1 MESAP
6 GLGEEPTYAEL
17 PDALK
22 TMDIV
27 EYIPSEPLEPPKS
40 FDVRLFPNGLS
51 LKPSPLGITAG
62 TLAATMTYNAM
73 TTAGSAAASSAGA
86 TVNGIGY
93 IVERT
98 TAYFVGEMA
107 GMGVFYTRNAL
118 ASTAKN
124 TIRIY
129 TPLTA
134 VITSALVGT
143 TTAYAVTAGGVLA
156 RAAGEGVRVAYKRV
170 WKGET
175 DEQYI
180 EIDEGEPIIL

>member
-1 MESAP
+1 MEP
-6 GLGEEPTYAEL
+6 TLGVGEEPTYAEL

-27 EYIPSEPLEPPKS
+27 EHIPSEPLEPPKS

-86 TVNGIGY
+86 TVNGLGY
-93 IVERT
+93 IVERG

-107 GMGVFYTRNAL
+107 GMGVFYARNAL

-143 TTAYAVTAGGVLA
+143 TTAYAITAGGALA
-156 RAAGEGVRVAYKRV
+156 RMAGEGVKVAYKRV
-170 WKGET
+170 WKGERG
-175 DEQYI
+175 DEYI
-180 EIDEGEPIIL
+180 DIDDGEPIIL

>member
-1 MESAP
+1 MEPTPTS
-6 GLGEEPTYAEL
+6 GEEPAYAEL
-17 PDALK
+17 PDAIK
-22 TMDIV
+22 TMDLV
-27 EYIPSEPLEPPKS
+27 ESIPSEPLEPPKS

-62 TLAATMTYNAM
+62 TLVATMTYNAM

-86 TVNGIGY
+86 TVNGVGY
-93 IVERT
+93 VLERT
-98 TAYFVGEMA
+98 TAYFAGEMA

-134 VITSALVGT
+134 VITSALMGT
-143 TTAYAVTAGGVLA
+143 TTAYAITAGGALA
-156 RAAGEGVRVAYKRV
+156 RMAGEGVKVAYKRV

-175 DEQYI
+175 GEQYI
-180 EIDEGEPIIL
+180 EIDDGEPIIL

>member
-1 MESAP
+1 MEPAP
-6 GLGEEPTYAEL
+6 ELGEEPAYAEL
-17 PDALK
+17 PHAIK
-22 TMDIV
+22 SMDII
-27 EYIPSEPLEPPKS
+27 ESIPSEPMEPPKS

-86 TVNGIGY
+86 TVNGVGY

-98 TAYFVGEMA
+98 TAYFAGEMA

-143 TTAYAVTAGGVLA
+143 TTAYAVTAGGALA
-156 RAAGEGVRVAYKRV
+156 RVAGEGVRVAYKRV
-170 WKGET
+170 WKGESG
-175 DEQYI
+175 EQYI
-180 EIDEGEPIIL
+180 DIDEGEPIVL